1 MLNCRYYNS
10 TMFQLFDHLVAQFV
24 QYSVQYFVQY
34 VLAANSWQVF
44 EHSLSCV
51 IASTVLPTAN
61 PNAQQQN

>member
-1 MLNCRYYNS
+1 
-10 TMFQLFDHLVAQFV
+10 MFQLFEHLVARF
-24 QYSVQYFVQY
+24 VQYFVQY